1 MKFNQILSNAINKY
15 RKFMYGRYGNDE
27 LNFALIVLSLLLSLV
42 SNFDKLWFFYFIS
55 IIPVAVAAWR
65 FISRNTNARYNE
77 RIKFISAVSFFKDR
91 FIKIKSRSQ
100 DRKTH
105 RFYTCK
111 KCKAKLRLPKGR
123 GKIKITCPKCGNTMI
138 KKT

>member
-1 MKFNQILSNAINKY
+1 MKFRHFLTNLLNKY
-15 RKFMYGRYGNDE
+15 QRFMYGRYGNDE
-27 LNFALIVLSLLLSLV
+27 LNFVLIALSLLLSLI

-55 IIPVAVAAWR
+55 VVPIGVAVFR
-65 FISRNTNARYNE
+65 FLSRNTNARYNE
-77 RIKFISAVSFFKDR
+77 RLR
-91 FIKIKSRSQ
+91 FIAIISVLKNKYIKIRSRYR

-105 RFYTCK
+105 KFFTCK
-111 KCKAKLRLPKGR
+111 KCKATLRLPKGK